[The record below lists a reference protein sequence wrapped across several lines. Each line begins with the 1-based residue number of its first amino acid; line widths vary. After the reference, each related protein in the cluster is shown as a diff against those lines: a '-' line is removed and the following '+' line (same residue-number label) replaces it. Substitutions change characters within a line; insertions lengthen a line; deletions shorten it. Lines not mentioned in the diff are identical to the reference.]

1 MHCLQA
7 ARNGIY
13 QTKER
18 AENERQSRL
27 LNSLLA
33 CGPSISAEHQARDLF
48 SGLKREIWGVSAKSQ
63 GLHQGPRWSQP
74 PDPQPLL
81 PLPSPL
87 TY

>member
-48 SGLKREIWGVSAKSQ
+48 SGLKREIDPGSFSDPLFLFPFVSFSVFPKSH
-63 GLHQGPRWSQP
+63 GKVKITR
-74 PDPQPLL
+74 
-81 PLPSPL
+81 
-87 TY
+87 Y

>member
-48 SGLKREIWGVSAKSQ
+48 SGLKREIWGCQPRARDSTR
-63 GLHQGPRWSQP
+63 GLDGLSHLTLSPCSLFP
-74 PDPQPLL
+74 PH
-81 PLPSPL
+81 
-87 TY
+87 